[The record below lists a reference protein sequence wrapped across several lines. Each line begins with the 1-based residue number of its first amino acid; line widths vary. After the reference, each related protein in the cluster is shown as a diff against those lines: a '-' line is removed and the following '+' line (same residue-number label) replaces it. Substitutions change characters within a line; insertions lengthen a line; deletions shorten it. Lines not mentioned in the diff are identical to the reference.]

1 MINIDSEVR
10 KTQQDGFKE
19 ADAIAKVCQDIIL
32 NAISCSSYNE
42 NVTIKGGIVMRSLS
56 HNARRATQ
64 DVDIDFIRYS
74 LEDESIKRF
83 VQNLNNIDG
92 LSIELYGKLE
102 ELKQQDYHGKRVYIK
117 IMDSFGFE
125 VTTKVDI
132 GVHKHF
138 DIKQEDFC
146 FDIALTDDGVNLLIN
161 SKEQIF
167 TEKLR
172 SILKFGTRSTRYKD
186 IFDMYWLSNQLDRT
200 ELLHCF
206 DILIFSDSGMKEN
219 SIKDIERRIRKVL
232 ENQDFRKHIS
242 GSKKNWLDTEDDKA
256 CDGILYYL
264 KSLL

>member
-10 KTQQDGFKE
+10 KTQQKGFKE

-32 NAISCSSYNE
+32 NAINRSSLNE

-74 LEDESIKRF
+74 LEDDSIRRF
-83 VQNLNNIDG
+83 VNNLNNIEG
-92 LSIELYGKLE
+92 LQIKLYGNLE
-102 ELKQQDYHGKRVYIK
+102 ELKQQDYHGKRAYIK
-117 IMDSFGFE
+117 ITDSFGFE

-132 GVHKHF
+132 GVHKHL
-138 DIKQEDFC
+138 DIKQEEFC

-186 IFDMYWLSNQLDRT
+186 IFDLYWLSNQLDKN
-200 ELLHCF
+200 ELLHCLE
-206 DILIFSDSGMKEN
+206 IIIFSDPGMKEN
-219 SIKDIERRIRKVL
+219 TISEIERRIRKVL
-232 ENQDFRKHIS
+232 ENKDFRKLLS
-242 GSKKNWLDTEDDKA
+242 SSKKNWLDTEDDKA
-256 CDGILYYL
+256 CDG
-264 KSLL
+264 LLSFLENLL

>member
-10 KTQQDGFKE
+10 KNQQNGFKE
-19 ADAIAKVCQDIIL
+19 TDSIAKVCQDIIL
-32 NAISCSSYNE
+32 NAINRSSFIE

-56 HNARRATQ
+56 NNARRATQ

-74 LEDESIKRF
+74 LEDDSIRRF
-83 VQNLNNIDG
+83 VNKLNNIDG
-92 LSIELYGKLE
+92 IKIELYGNLE
-102 ELKQQDYHGKRVYIK
+102 ELKQQDYHGKRAYIK
-117 IMDSFGFE
+117 ITDSFGFE

-132 GVHKHF
+132 GVHKHL
-138 DIKQEDFC
+138 DIKQEEFC

-172 SILKFGTRSTRYKD
+172 SILKFGANSTRYKD
-186 IFDMYWLSNQLDRT
+186 IFDLYWLSDKVNKK

-206 DILIFSDSGMKEN
+206 DILIFSDPGMKEN
-219 SIKDIERRIRKVL
+219 TISEIERRLRNVL

-242 GSKKNWLDTEDDKA
+242 SSKKNWLDTEDDQA
-256 CDGILYYL
+256 CDGLLSFFKSIL
-264 KSLL
+264 